1 MIGRYQVHCPYSM
14 GSDITSVSSVD
25 LDFEI
30 VMKDPSE
37 LLEPNGYLRVSYL
50 AASGAVHT
58 MAL

>member
-1 MIGRYQVHCPYSM
+1 M